1 MSPTRSSGPSETR
14 PTDVRAAT
22 WRSVAPLA
30 ELVGV
35 AIEMAVLV
43 SARVLAWH
51 PDSPVEHHVR
61 GASGRIAFVA
71 IVTGL
76 AIVAVARSPLGRLS
90 GAHLNPAVT
99 IAFALRGMLAPFE
112 LVTYPIAQV
121 VGAVLGAVAAQH
133 AWGDAADLPHVVR
146 GVAQPGGG
154 WGAATVLVAEA
165 LVAVALLVGAFAVLS
180 RHSTVRLASFVVPAL
195 LALAVCVFARRT
207 GAGFNPARVLR
218 PDVAAAQ
225 YPAVGASL
233 VASLLGSA
241 AAAALWPRL
250 SLGTILTPK
259 LDHHPRYP
267 CFFRRCQ
274 LHPPHTVEGVAA

>member
-1 MSPTRSSGPSETR
+1 M
-14 PTDVRAAT
+14 V
-22 WRSVAPLA
+22 
-30 ELVGV
+30 
-35 AIEMAVLV
+35 
-43 SARVLAWH
+43 
-51 PDSPVEHHVR
+51 
-61 GASGRIAFVA
+61 
-71 IVTGL
+71 
-76 AIVAVARSPLGRLS
+76 
-90 GAHLNPAVT
+90 
-99 IAFALRGMLAPFE
+99 APFE

-165 LVAVALLVGAFAVLS
+165 LVTVALLVAAFAVLS

-207 GAGFNPARVLR
+207 GAGFNPARVLGA
-218 PDVAAAQ
+218 DVAAGH
-225 YPAVGASL
+225 YPAVGAYL

-250 SLGTILTPK
+250 CLGTILTPK